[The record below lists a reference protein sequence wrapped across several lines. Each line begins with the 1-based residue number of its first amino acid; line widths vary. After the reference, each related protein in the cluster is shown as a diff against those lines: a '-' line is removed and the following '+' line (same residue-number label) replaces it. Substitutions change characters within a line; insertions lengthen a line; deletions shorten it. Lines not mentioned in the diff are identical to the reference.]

1 MMWREV
7 VEEKVNVRRRT
18 NLAGV
23 PLPVRAV
30 QYTSFVRF
38 RRWRSIIEGRDHS
51 M

>member
-1 MMWREV
+1 MVWREV

-23 PLPVRAV
+23 PLPVLAV

-38 RRWRSIIEGRDHS
+38 RYWRSIIEGRDHL